1 MTAMTEQAKL
11 KVFLCHASQD
21 KPIVR
26 DLHQR
31 LSSEGWID
39 PWLDE
44 ENILAGQEWEYEI
57 EKAVES
63 ADVVIV
69 LLSSV
74 SVNKEGYI
82 QKEIRYALDI
92 ALEKPEG
99 TIFII
104 PLRLDNCAVPRK
116 IKHWQ
121 YVDYFPSERLDWAY
135 KKILDSLRVRA
146 RNKGI
151 NIEYLNQ
158 EGIRPIIYPPL
169 LVSISNDSDLKPIQ
183 SIAEWQVNEP
193 SAELQDRTPHTRR
206 DNRQAGEW
214 YICGASRRG
223 KLHEHDA
230 AFREDEFVI
239 EYAGGWVLVA
249 VADGSG
255 SHNLS
260 RVGAKLAVNTALDVI
275 KRKIEF
281 IPPSNSMAK
290 TLLVDA
296 LRQAWKVLNQESWGR
311 QSKFHDL
318 STTLLLLMYNPKNN
332 LLGTA
337 QIGDGLIVAQME
349 DGRVAL
355 LGKPESGEIYGQTNF
370 LTNYQLDELAL
381 KCGVIDLP
389 GHVQYFFVMTDGV
402 ADDLY
407 PPQERLHGLCKAIPS
422 VMASQDP
429 DKALLDLL
437 NYNIFGSFGDRT
449 LVVICKREEIA
460 ALSKWNAKEQTSGF
474 QIKL

>member
-1 MTAMTEQAKL
+1 MPEQAKL
-11 KVFLCHASQD
+11 KIFLCHASQD

-26 DLHQR
+26 DLYQR
-31 LSSEGWID
+31 LSAERWID

-135 KKILDSLRVRA
+135 KKILDSLRARA
-146 RNKGI
+146 NGKGI
-151 NIEYLNQ
+151 SAIPSRYTNTNIPKPMQL
-158 EGIRPIIYPPL
+158 PP
-169 LVSISNDSDLKPIQ
+169 VQP
-183 SIAEWQVNEP
+183 AEWQLNEP
-193 SAELQDRTPHTRR
+193 PAELGDRSAHAHYEDR
-206 DNRQAGEW
+206 NAGDW

-223 KLHEHDA
+223 KLHEHEA
-230 AFREDEFVI
+230 TFREDEFAIDYV
-239 EYAGGWVLVA
+239 AGWMLVA
-249 VADGSG
+249 VADGAEAYP
-255 SHNLS
+255 LS
-260 RVGAKLAVNTALDVI
+260 RVGSKLAVKTALDVMRRI
-275 KRKIEF
+275 VENEPPIRSVAKFALQEALRESWKVLFQESERRKIE
-281 IPPSNSMAK
+281 I
-290 TLLVDA
+290 
-296 LRQAWKVLNQESWGR
+296 
-311 QSKFHDL
+311 HDL
-318 STTLLLLMYNPKNN
+318 STTLLFLMCHPRKN
-332 LLGTA
+332 LVGVA
-337 QIGDGLIVAQME
+337 QVGNGLIAAQLE
-349 DGRVAL
+349 DGRIAL
-355 LGKPESGEIYGQTNF
+355 LGNPNTREYSGQTYF
-370 LTNYQLDELAL
+370 LTNHKPE
-381 KCGVIDLP
+381 DLP
-389 GHVQYFFVMTDGV
+389 SECETPESPGPIKYFFVMTDGI

-407 PPQERLHGLCKAIPS
+407 PPQDRLPGLIKSMPL
-422 VMASQDP
+422 VMAAENP
-429 DKALLDLL
+429 PEYLLDLI
-437 NYNIFGSFGDRT
+437 NYRRHASFDDRT

-460 ALSKWNAKEQTSGF
+460 SLSGFKRKLNVEKPDAPRF